1 MGKHINIKELESSLL
16 GVGLYTSAEAAVYTG
31 ISAAQ
36 IRRWLFGYTSGGK
49 RHESLWHPQLEGELE
64 QALSFHDLLE
74 IRFVHA
80 FRHHGV
86 SLQAIRRASTHAR
99 EMFQQPYPFTCKR
112 FQTDGRSIFA
122 SVLQETGDESLLDL
136 VKRQYAFTQ
145 VIKPSLYRG
154 IEYDNDKALRW
165 YPLSRN
171 QHVVL
176 DPMRNFGKP
185 ILTGSGMTVDAIVSA
200 WHAEGQ
206 DTRSVAAIY
215 EVPLAEVEAA
225 IQFEQRNVA

>member
-1 MGKHINIKELESSLL
+1 M
-16 GVGLYTSAEAAVYTG
+16 YTPAEAAAYTG
-31 ISAAQ
+31 IDAAQ

-49 RHESLWHPQLEGELE
+49 HHEGLWHTQLEGELE

-74 IRFVHA
+74 IRFVNA
-80 FRHHGV
+80 FRRHGV
-86 SLQAIRRASTHAR
+86 SLQAIRRASTYAR
-99 EMFQQPYPFTCKR
+99 ETFNQPYPFTCKR

-122 SVLQETGDESLLDL
+122 TVLEETGDESLLDL
-136 VKRQYAFTQ
+136 VKRQYTFTQ

-154 IEYDNDKALRW
+154 IEYDNGKALRW

-171 QHVVL
+171 QNVVL

-185 ILTGSGMTVDAIVSA
+185 ILTGSGMTVDAIVTA

-206 DTRSVAAIY
+206 HARRVAAIY

-225 IQFEQRNVA
+225 IQFEQRTVA